1 MCDMRRIRGR
11 RALREEIDY
20 DEFGRVTNDTAPG
33 TTPFGFAGGL
43 YDPQTGLVRFGA
55 RDYDASVG
63 RWTSKDP
70 WRFAGG
76 MNLYGYVLN
85 DPVNLNDPLGLYG
98 TNDCSYYEERCAE
111 NHGSYYCSTAPWWCN
126 HFPKPPD
133 PSPDDPYDNE
143 GWARCTRQCLQ
154 DADRERREEQRNNGT
169 CEVPNNSGPWWPWN
183 PSWTD
188 HVKCYLEC
196 FHDNVTGH

>member
-70 WRFAGG
+70 IRFDGG
-76 MNLYGYVLN
+76 QANIYVYVGN
-85 DPVNLNDPLGLYG
+85 DPVDGEQAVETG
-98 TNDCSYYEERCAE
+98 CGRR
-111 NHGSYYCSTAPWWCN
+111 GGAP
-126 HFPKPPD
+126 
-133 PSPDDPYDNE
+133 
-143 GWARCTRQCLQ
+143 
-154 DADRERREEQRNNGT
+154 
-169 CEVPNNSGPWWPWN
+169 
-183 PSWTD
+183 
-188 HVKCYLEC
+188 
-196 FHDNVTGH
+196 